1 MKHPDRLSSVFFII
15 FSAAICLT
23 ALKLPWGTLKN
34 PGPMLFPML
43 LGISLLALAVVLLFQ
58 SASSART
65 SFLALFP
72 KAEIPKVLYLLIIFF
87 GSIFVLEPLGFF
99 VSTFVLLTL
108 LFKIIG
114 GKGVLKSVLFGF
126 TVSLITY
133 WSFTHL
139 LSVRLP
145 RGVIWF

>member
-43 LGISLLALAVVLLFQ
+43 LGVSLLALAVVLLLQ
-58 SASSART
+58 SASART

-72 KAEIPKVLYLLIIFF
+72 KAEILKVLYLLLIFF

-99 VSTFVLLTL
+99 ISTFVLLTL
-108 LFKIIG
+108 LFKTIG
-114 GKGVLKSVLFGF
+114 GRGALKSILFGL
-126 TVSLITY
+126 TVSFITY